1 MPVNPPGSLCCKCAR
16 LSFHALLGAP
26 ASLPGMIKSL
36 LAKPLLEQIAG
47 EMTPLTAHYYTNSKM
62 IQQFGDESS
71 MGAQSI
77 LSFGCGVG
85 WEPWSLAGNARCF
98 VPEKYVSVCQMSHE
112 VLVGPICGPAQE
124 SLGWWAQVPCF

>member
-1 MPVNPPGSLCCKCAR
+1 MCLSLLVAGESTRESLLQMC
-16 LSFHALLGAP
+16 LFVIHALLGAP
-26 ASLPGMIKSL
+26 ASRPGMIKSL

-98 VPEKYVSVCQMSHE
+98 VPEKYVSVCQMSNE
-112 VLVGPICGPAQE
+112 VVVGPICGPA
-124 SLGWWAQVPCF
+124 